1 MITQQLVHTY
11 ATMVTI
17 YDVHVAK
24 FIFGTCQ
31 AKLYMLYRLYTSGLY
46 ANTNIN

>member
-17 YDVHVAK
+17 YDVVK